1 MTATGVRE
9 AILNLFRQSPEG
21 YLSGERLSEGLGVS
35 RTAVWKQIQQ
45 LRQLG
50 YRIEALPSRGYRLCA
65 TPDLPLAEELR
76 MGLTTRTIGREI
88 RYLAVTDST
97 NRQAYALGEAGADEG
112 LVVIAEEQSAG
123 RGRLGRHW
131 VSPPGVNLYLS
142 VVLRPPL
149 PPHAAPQLT
158 FLSALAVSRTIAAV
172 TGLAPTH
179 KWPND
184 VLLDGA
190 KVAGLLNEMSA
201 ESDRI
206 RFVVLGIGV
215 NLNMTADQFPAELRA
230 PATSLLIATGRPV
243 ARAQFARTLL
253 AQLDAL
259 YAEFLLRGP
268 APILAA
274 WEAHCDLVGKPVS
287 IEGQGTEARCGVV
300 AGIDRD
306 GALLLTL
313 ADGTVERIL
322 AGDVRPLASS
332 QATATNHQPPL
343 ARDQKPC
350 C

>member
-9 AILNLFRQSPEG
+9 SILNLFRQSPEG
-21 YLSGERLSEGLGVS
+21 YLSGERLSEVLGVS

-50 YRIEALPSRGYRLCA
+50 YRIEALPSRGYRLSA

-76 MGLTTRTIGREI
+76 QGLTTRVIGREI

-97 NRQAYALGEAGADEG
+97 NRQAYTLGEAGAEEG
-112 LVVIAEEQSAG
+112 LVFIAEEQSAG
-123 RGRLGRHW
+123 KGRLGRSW
-131 VSPPGVNLYLS
+131 ASPPGVNLYLS

-149 PPHAAPQLT
+149 PPHAAPQMT
-158 FLSALAVSRTIAAV
+158 FLSALAVSRTITAV

-184 VLLDGA
+184 VLLGGA

-215 NLNMTADQFPAELRA
+215 NLNMTAGQFPPDLRA
-230 PATSLLIATGRPV
+230 PATSLFIATGQLV

-253 AQLDAL
+253 AELDSL

-268 APILAA
+268 APIMAD
-274 WEAHCDLVGKPVS
+274 WEARCDLVGKPVS
-287 IEGQGTEARCGVV
+287 IEGQGGAARCGVV

-313 ADGTVERIL
+313 ADGTTERIL
-322 AGDVRPLASS
+322 AGDVRPLAGAQSPS
-332 QATATNHQPPL
+332 TNNQQPIAGNP
-343 ARDQKPC
+343 KPC